1 MIDDFGGHFGA
12 PGRLGSTV
20 SVSPL
25 TYGGTLSDSI
35 PTPVETAATTVT
47 TATSSRACTVP
58 YELSHEQL
66 DHPSPPENGFGTL
79 PISAETCTR
88 L

>member
-12 PGRLGSTV
+12 SGRLGSAV

-25 TYGGTLSDSI
+25 TYGTLSDSI
-35 PTPVETAATTVT
+35 PTPVETAGTTVS

-58 YELSHEQL
+58 CELGHEQF
-66 DHPSPPENGFGTL
+66 DQPSPHESGFGTL
-79 PISAETCTR
+79 PISAETCAR